1 MMMINY
7 DSDEDNDVD
16 EDDDDNGYEKS
27 EERFITIKYKKL
39 ITLISHSFICK

>member
-27 EERFITIKYKKL
+27 EERFITIN
-39 ITLISHSFICK
+39 